1 MTSLAPSPSLSSS
14 SRLSSSSF
22 HGRYGVVDVG
32 SNAVRLHIEA
42 SSFGL
47 RQKLHSRRFRLRLGS
62 EVFTA
67 GEISTETRRDLIEIF
82 CEIRALLDSHAVTD
96 SWAVATSAMRDCRD
110 SARLVEEIREKC
122 RVDLEII
129 DGKREAEIVF
139 EAIRSLGLQARELT
153 LMDLG
158 GGSLE
163 LVACRDARFSHFAS
177 LQLGAVRALCAHEEG
192 TGRLAAQI
200 QNQFDGVKN
209 DLRRFSQTRNEDRL
223 LVGLGGNVRC
233 LTNLAASVRVFP
245 HHPRLLLKSEL
256 AALLKK
262 LEPLRPRDRRHHWDL
277 ARDRADVIVPAAK
290 VILEAMDRLGFD
302 HLFAPKVSL
311 KHGMIAALVNG
322 KRTRA

>member
-1 MTSLAPSPSLSSS
+1 MTSLAPTFP
-14 SRLSSSSF
+14 SRLSSPSF

-67 GEISTETRRDLIEIF
+67 GEISKETRRDLIEIF

-96 SWAVATSAMRDCRD
+96 SWAVATSAIRDCRD
-110 SARLVEEIREKC
+110 AQELVREIREKA

-163 LVACRDARFSHFAS
+163 LVACRDGRFRNFAS
-177 LQLGAVRALCAHEEG
+177 LQLGAVRSLCAHEEG
-192 TGRLAAQI
+192 PGKLEEQI
-200 QNQFDGVKN
+200 QTQFGRVTN
-209 DLRRFSQTRNEDRL
+209 DLRWFGQNHNEEKL

-233 LTNLAASVRVFP
+233 LTKLAAMVRTSP
-245 HHPRLLLKSEL
+245 HHPRLLLKREL

-262 LEPLRPRDRRHHWDL
+262 LEGLRPRDRRQHWDL

-311 KHGMIAALVNG
+311 KHGMIAELVNG
-322 KRTRA
+322 KRSRS